1 MEILVY
7 VTDCPERV
15 ITGNPLALNMPND
28 EARQTFLGVLAET
41 LEAGVM
47 QMENGDHILV
57 RRGGTSPSPRA

>member
-28 EARQTFLGVLAET
+28 EARQELLETLAES
-41 LEAGVM
+41 LEAHVM
-47 QMENGDHILV
+47 QLKNGDHLLV
-57 RRGGTSPSPRA
+57 SRE